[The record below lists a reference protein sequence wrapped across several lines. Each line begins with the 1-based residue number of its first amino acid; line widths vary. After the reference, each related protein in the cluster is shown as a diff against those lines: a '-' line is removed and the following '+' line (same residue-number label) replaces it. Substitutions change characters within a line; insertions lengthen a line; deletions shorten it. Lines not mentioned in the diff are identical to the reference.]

1 MNNAGAASGIGF
13 LDALLLI
20 FIVLKL
26 IGVITWSWW
35 IVLIPL
41 WIEIILVIIFILI
54 IIIGNIARNIQ

>member
-26 IGVITWSWW
+26 IGIITWSWW
-35 IVLIPL
+35 VVLIPL
-41 WIEIILVIIFILI
+41 WIEIILVIVFIII
-54 IIIGNIARNIQ
+54 IIIGNIARSIQ

>member
-26 IGVITWSWW
+26 IGIITWSWW
-35 IVLIPL
+35 VVLMPL

>member
-26 IGVITWSWW
+26 IGIITWSWW
-35 IVLIPL
+35 VVLIPL

-54 IIIGNIARNIQ
+54 MIIGNIARNIQ